1 MYTGSPNFCFTQLGK
16 ANLRSEVYIV
26 NIDRDD
32 QAFDLRMRNLEL
44 LNQYVERIGDG
55 PSDQYFTWD
64 YDMSPIENPP
74 MHFTIRYDS
83 SDGRRALW
91 IYQQELKANHLTYP
105 MQGASGCF
113 NDGSTFHLGEMP
125 SEEALIDIL
134 NRRDETR
141 RFSEGVAIDGED
153 FRGVLLFRDNTEDD
167 SLVCVL
173 DCGYSVDLSSGCY
186 VAQYSETKEF
196 SNGAG
201 QSKKYGILTE
211 LRVEN

>member
-1 MYTGSPNFCFTQLGK
+1 
-16 ANLRSEVYIV
+16 
-26 NIDRDD
+26 
-32 QAFDLRMRNLEL
+32 
-44 LNQYVERIGDG
+44 
-55 PSDQYFTWD
+55 
-64 YDMSPIENPP
+64 
-74 MHFTIRYDS
+74 
-83 SDGRRALW
+83 
-91 IYQQELKANHLTYP
+91 
-105 MQGASGCF
+105 
-113 NDGSTFHLGEMP
+113 MP